1 MGGWADGRMGDV
13 RRCIA
18 IRSFE
23 YVYRYYLNS
32 GGMSFV
38 DMFNDQDGHGAGR
51 YRDSLL
57 PEMPMAAIRK
67 GSAWF
72 ALERR
77 HALALVADKLYYSR
91 FFKHCTV
98 VDPYCFPDEHYI
110 PTFLNLMDPG
120 GFHNYSTTS
129 TLWMP
134 GQFHPETFQLQ
145 QISAHLIQEM
155 QGDTTMFHQNQA
167 MVRHFNLGFWSALM

>member
-1 MGGWADGRMGDV
+1 MGGWGMGDGG
-13 RRCIA
+13 RCIA

-32 GGMSFV
+32 GGRSFV

-91 FFKHCTV
+91 FLKHCTV

-110 PTFLNLMDPG
+110 PTFLNVSPPSSLPPSLLTLVCGLVEFRRCRRGESG
-120 GFHNYSTTS
+120 GCLN
-129 TLWMP
+129 LL
-134 GQFHPETFQLQ
+134 ETE
-145 QISAHLIQEM
+145 IQVPAA
-155 QGDTTMFHQNQA
+155 N
-167 MVRHFNLGFWSALM
+167 